1 MTWKTK
7 SRCAS
12 DGRETNAPF
21 SQAVW
26 INRGESDAAFTAQKM
41 ALMGFDIIGRVCG
54 GAMCRWRVIY
64 AWHCCLPIQ
73 LPAAI
78 HHTARCIAGWLT
90 LTLISGAVKVGQAG
104 PIFLSASLCFNIVC
118 HQAQALECFRV
129 TSGNNKK
136 KYVFLSSQVPNTNIC
151 TLVMCAVIYKVT
163 VSKPLIFSV
172 ICSCSMSCHPE
183 SAKIPPGSGV
193 A

>member
-12 DGRETNAPF
+12 DGGETNAPF
-21 SQAVW
+21 SQSVW
-26 INRGESDAAFTAQKM
+26 INRGESNAVFTAQKM

-90 LTLISGAVKVGQAG
+90 PALISGSVKVGQAG

-118 HQAQALECFRV
+118 HQAQGSRMLQGHLWQQHQQQQKCVSQFSGLQHEYLY
-129 TSGNNKK
+129 TSHV
-136 KYVFLSSQVPNTNIC
+136 YSDL
-151 TLVMCAVIYKVT
+151 
-163 VSKPLIFSV
+163 
-172 ICSCSMSCHPE
+172 
-183 SAKIPPGSGV
+183 
-193 A
+193 